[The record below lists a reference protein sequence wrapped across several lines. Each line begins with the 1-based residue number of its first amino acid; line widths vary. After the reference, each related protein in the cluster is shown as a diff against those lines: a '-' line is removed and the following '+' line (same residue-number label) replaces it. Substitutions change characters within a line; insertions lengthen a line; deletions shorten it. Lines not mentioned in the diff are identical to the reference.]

1 MAEALEKLLAL
12 LDIKEIEKNVYL
24 GLSEDLGFRNLF
36 GGQVL
41 GQALIAAGRTVQSD
55 RLPHSLHGYFIR
67 PGNSE
72 DPLYYEVDLI
82 RSGRSFSTR
91 RVVAKQN
98 GLAIF
103 SMSASFQTPE
113 PGLEHQA
120 RMPLVPG
127 PEGLESE
134 EDRARA
140 VKDKIPEKSREAFT
154 RNRPIEFR
162 EINPMNPFKPV
173 PAPAV
178 KQIWIKTA
186 GDLPDDPLLHRALL
200 AYTSD
205 FGLAGTSLLP
215 HGYSLMQG
223 NIQMASLDHAM
234 WFHRDFHFDKWLLY
248 TTESSVSYGARGFN
262 QGKIFTRDGVL
273 VVSVAQEGLM
283 RKIEK
288 RPKTGDERGT
298 ETKA

>member
-1 MAEALEKLLAL
+1 M
-12 LDIKEIEKNVYL
+12 YL
-24 GLSEDLGFRNLF
+24 GRSEDLGFRNLF

-67 PGNSE
+67 PGNCA
-72 DPLYYEVDLI
+72 DPLYYEIDLI

-103 SMSASFQTPE
+103 SMSASFQSAE
-113 PGLEHQA
+113 AGLEHQA

-127 PEGLESE
+127 PEGLPSE
-134 EDRARA
+134 EDRARE
-140 VKDKIPEKSREAFT
+140 VKDKIPERSREAFT
-154 RNRPIEFR
+154 RTRPIEYR

-173 PAPAV
+173 PAPAT

-186 GDLPDDPLLHRALL
+186 GSLPDDPLLHRALL

-215 HGYSLMQG
+215 HGLSLMQG
-223 NIQMASLDHAM
+223 GIQMASLDHAM
-234 WFHRDFHFDKWLLY
+234 WFHRDFRFDNWLLY
-248 TTESSVSYGARGFN
+248 TTESSVSHGARGFN
-262 QGKIFTRDGVL
+262 QGKMFTREGVL

-288 RPKTGDERGT
+288 RPRSSGEDEKEG
-298 ETKA
+298 K